1 MRQQNTSNFVPLH
14 LFASATVSPNSQVA
28 VPAQNLQNPLGGPM
42 EIHEIRIQVTALQPP
57 ESANTLFAD
66 PADQGALI
74 GVKLDLGT
82 IELTN
87 GFVPA
92 WALGQDINQNAK
104 TQFLNAKP
112 GQTVCQISA
121 YYRWV
126 LPKPLYVPEGATIVP
141 QFQHRGFAP
150 VTVNVGIAYSGR
162 ALPRNTPKPQ
172 KVNVPWISSYYSTA
186 LQLSAT
192 ATSFDQSSPVDL
204 FNKWDVPVNLH
215 RLTARLP
222 IIIPS
227 IGTWNDWGPYN
238 LNNFYSLMEAK
249 IVDSSGVPVVRR
261 YTPLGEIVN
270 GQTKTWECPGATQAP
285 GDFWSVNLR
294 LNPIPEFAALPA
306 ALTILAQTQM
316 ALVGYREVV

>member
-1 MRQQNTSNFVPLH
+1 
-14 LFASATVSPNSQVA
+14 
-28 VPAQNLQNPLGGPM
+28 
-42 EIHEIRIQVTALQPP
+42 
-57 ESANTLFAD
+57 
-66 PADQGALI
+66 
-74 GVKLDLGT
+74 
-82 IELTN
+82 
-87 GFVPA
+87 
-92 WALGQDINQNAK
+92 
-104 TQFLNAKP
+104 
-112 GQTVCQISA
+112 
-121 YYRWV
+121 
-126 LPKPLYVPEGATIVP
+126 VP

-150 VTVNVGIAYSGR
+150 VTVNVGIGYSGR